1 MSEERSKNGIVLAL
15 AVIIIELIA
24 GMQTYLS
31 QLILPIMATEMHARN
46 AYGLV
51 MGVATI
57 CSMIGLPIG
66 AALMQRTSVQKL
78 LMVMTALFIAG
89 AIVSAAAPSIWIYLA
104 GQAVRSFA
112 GSCLAMASIGA
123 VALGLKGR
131 ARQLTLAFSSASWVV
146 ASLIGPTYA
155 AWVTHLLSWRWAML
169 IYLPFLLAARILIA
183 LNLKTTQKTDKD
195 APIPFATSILVVIG
209 VGITIIPVHGVFKIA
224 TICLG
229 VAVLGWV
236 AVKLMPTGTFTQ
248 NFPRKK
254 ALATMFFL
262 TGAYFAAN
270 ELISMTAHDLYHSPA
285 DKLGWILLAGGLG
298 WSVMGVICGFK
309 PAKTATQYRLRAA
322 AGSLLIVTSTAVTAG
337 LVFSG
342 TTLPHTWII
351 MLVLWTVAGFGMGI
365 TYLDTLN
372 ILFEDPEVD
381 DGITIE
387 VMASSS
393 VIVESLSTAMF
404 VPLVA
409 STVATAFR
417 GGQVFTHIPY
427 GISWTIATL
436 GAAAAAFYVISTHK
450 TPANN

>member
-31 QLILPIMATEMHARN
+31 QLILPIMATDMHARN

-51 MGVATI
+51 MGVSTI
-57 CSMIGLPIG
+57 CNMIGLPIG
-66 AALMQRTSVQKL
+66 AALIRRTSIQKL
-78 LMVMTALFIAG
+78 LMVMTVLFIAG
-89 AIVSAAAPSIWIYLA
+89 AVISAISPSIWVYLV
-104 GQAVRSFA
+104 GQAIRSFA

-183 LNLKTTQKTDKD
+183 VNLKTNQKTDKD
-195 APIPFATSILVVIG
+195 APIPFATAILVTVG
-209 VGITIIPVHGVFKIA
+209 VGVSIIPVHGNMKIL
-224 TICLG
+224 TTCVG
-229 VAVLGWV
+229 VSILAWV
-236 AVKLMPTGTFTQ
+236 SVKLMPSGTFTQ
-248 NFPRKK
+248 RFPRKK

-270 ELISMTAHDLYHSPA
+270 ELISMTAHDIYRSPA

-298 WSVMGVICGFK
+298 WSIIGVICGFK
-309 PAKTATQYRLRAA
+309 PAKTSLQYRIRATVGTVLIFA
-322 AGSLLIVTSTAVTAG
+322 TTATIAGI
-337 LVFSG
+337 VFSG
-342 TTLPHTWII
+342 TRLPEIWVAF
-351 MLVLWTVAGFGMGI
+351 LVLWAVAGTGMGI

-372 ILFEDPEVD
+372 ILFEDPEAD
-381 DGITIE
+381 DGMSIE
-387 VMASSS
+387 VVASSS

-409 STVATAFR
+409 SIVATSFR
-417 GGQVFTHIPY
+417 HGQALTHVPY
-427 GISWTIATL
+427 GISWVIATL
-436 GAAAAAFYVISTHK
+436 GALVAAFYVISSGK
-450 TPANN
+450 PSR